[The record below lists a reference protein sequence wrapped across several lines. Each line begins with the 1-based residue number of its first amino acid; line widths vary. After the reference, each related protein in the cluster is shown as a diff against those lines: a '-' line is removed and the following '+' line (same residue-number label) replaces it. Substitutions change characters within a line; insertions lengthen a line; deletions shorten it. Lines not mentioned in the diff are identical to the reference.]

1 MKRRALLLAML
12 MLSVSGCAH
21 LASTS
26 AARLM
31 VRAPNK
37 VDPRI
42 RLRSLRPLSPPSDD
56 VAERFWVEVGPPRAR
71 LLVWTMDPTSGRACP
86 TGTILLLHGAY
97 ERSEDMLGMARVVRD
112 GGYRAVLVDMRGHGR
127 STGERITYG
136 AQESKDLVQ
145 LVDVLQERRLLA
157 GKLGVYGF
165 SFGAATAIDLAGR
178 DPRVEA
184 VVAVA
189 PYASF
194 HKAASEAMRAR
205 VSAVRRFASQEWIDR
220 TIREAGRVGGFDS
233 ESTDPIA
240 AIQRTHAMVLMIHG
254 DSDTFVEPY
263 HSELLHR
270 AASDHSG
277 LAIVPGAEHHDLA
290 GANSESATSLA
301 LSWFNQWLPPVAEG
315 PTPQPSLSGG

>member
-1 MKRRALLLAML
+1 MI
-12 MLSVSGCAH
+12 
-21 LASTS
+21 
-26 AARLM
+26 

-42 RLRSLRPLSPPSDD
+42 RLANLRSPSPQGDD
-56 VAERFWVEVGPPRAR
+56 IGDRFWVEVGPPRAR
-71 LLVWTMDPTSGRACP
+71 LLVRTMEPIGGDACP
-86 TGTILLLHGAY
+86 IGTILLLHGAY
-97 ERSEDMLGMARVVRD
+97 ERSENMLGMARIVRN

-136 AQESKDLVQ
+136 VQESKDLVQ
-145 LVDVLQERRLLA
+145 LVDVLQDRGLLA

-194 HKAASEAMRAR
+194 ERAASEAMRAK
-205 VSAVRRFASQEWIDR
+205 VSAVRRFASREWIDQ
-220 TIREAGRVGGFDS
+220 TVREAGRVGGFDS
-233 ESTDPIA
+233 EATDPIV
-240 AIQRTHAMVLMIHG
+240 AIQRTHAMVIMIHG
-254 DSDTFVEPY
+254 DADTFVRPY

-270 AASDHSG
+270 AAPDHSR

-290 GANSESATSLA
+290 GANSKSATSLA
-301 LSWFNQWLPPVAEG
+301 LSWFNQWLLRVAES
-315 PTPQPSLSGG
+315 PTPQQLLSGG